1 MVREPP
7 LGWVCACHWSLEPQV
22 GDMGREWSFPP
33 ITEQG
38 QGERGLSFIS
48 QILTEDRREVGE
60 IPFTQPWR
68 AQNVV
73 GK

>member
-1 MVREPP
+1 MVRVPP

-33 ITEQG
+33 ITAQG

-48 QILTEDRREVGE
+48 QILTGQKVSGGNPTHPALESSD
-60 IPFTQPWR
+60 
-68 AQNVV
+68 AV